1 VPSAVDASTIAAAL
15 ADPERRAVFA
25 AVVLGARNVDAVAER
40 SGLAVGR
47 CATAVARLAALGVV
61 VVDDGGLTVNDA
73 GLRAAARS
81 ARTREASNEHDAA
94 PVEHQPVLRVFVHD
108 GRLAQ
113 IPTSHH
119 KRMVVLDW
127 LVQFFE
133 PGRRYTESAVNLII
147 GQRHPDTAAL
157 RRYLVD
163 NDFLDRADGMY
174 WRCGGSVR

>member
-1 VPSAVDASTIAAAL
+1 VRSAVDASTIAAAL
-15 ADPERRAVFA
+15 SDPDRRAVFA
-25 AVVLGARNVDAVAER
+25 AVVLGARNVDAIAER

-47 CATAVARLAALGVV
+47 CATAAARLAALGVV
-61 VVDDGGLTVNDA
+61 VDNGGLTVDDDA
-73 GLRAAARS
+73 LRAAARS

-94 PVEHQPVLRVFVHD
+94 PVEHQPVLRVFVRD
-108 GRLAQ
+108 GRLTQ
-113 IPTSHH
+113 IPTGHH